1 MDGKTTPN
9 RTLLG
14 LVGDMAELLARA
26 FFGGLAA
33 AVAMGAAILV
43 LSTGAQA
50 QPFSASYPPLG
61 AIVATSAS
69 FDEPRSAAP
78 TPVAGR
84 KSAGAGALWAGTQL
98 AETGDLV
105 QVLGLLA
112 LLSAGAV
119 AAVARR
125 IDDSHDSMKDS

>member
-9 RTLLG
+9 GTLLG

-78 TPVAGR
+78 TPAAGR
-84 KSAGAGALWAGTQL
+84 KSAGAGALWAGTQH

-105 QVLGLLA
+105 QALGLLA

-119 AAVARR
+119 AVVARR
-125 IDDSHDSMKDS
+125 IDRTRDSTKT